1 LLVLIPLRVVVP
13 AQGEWVHVELARQNV
28 HRALEAKRALDVATR
43 QIART
48 YFGVLL
54 VQEDGKRQVPGI
66 TDGVKFRVLTTR
78 RYPKDKFPTD
88 EVYAPTPN
96 AQLRLITCGGAFDR
110 SSGHYRDNIVVYAVL
125 VA

>member
-1 LLVLIPLRVVVP
+1 MR
-13 AQGEWVHVELARQNV
+13 GESWV
-28 HRALEAKRALDVATR
+28 T
-43 QIART
+43 
-48 YFGVLL
+48 
-54 VQEDGKRQVPGI
+54 
-66 TDGVKFRVLTTR
+66 FRVLTTR